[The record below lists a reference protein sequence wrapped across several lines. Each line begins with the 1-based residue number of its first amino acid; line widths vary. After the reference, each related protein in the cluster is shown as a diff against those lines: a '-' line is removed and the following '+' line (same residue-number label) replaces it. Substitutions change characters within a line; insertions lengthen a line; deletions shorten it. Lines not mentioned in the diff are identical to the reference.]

1 MALLG
6 IAYEGVVVEERLPF
20 LKLRLRTGGYAH
32 VRAQKGLGVGD
43 RVKFYYEPRHG
54 MIAEVLTIT
63 EWEEEERIRQAEI
76 THAVKE
82 LQLRD
87 GSCDEVLPDE
97 TDGLGFIVDNTDAF
111 HRSIPRL
118 EEGAEPGDY
127 DM

>member
-20 LKLRLRTGGYAH
+20 LKLRLRTGGYTH
-32 VRAQKGLGVGD
+32 VPAQKELGVGD

-63 EWEEEERIRQAEI
+63 EWEEEERIRKQEI
-76 THAVKE
+76 DHAVQE
-82 LQLRD
+82 RMLRD
-87 GSCDEVLPDE
+87 GSCDGVLLDE
-97 TDGLGFIVDNTDAF
+97 EIC
-111 HRSIPRL
+111 L

-127 DM
+127 EM

>member
-20 LKLRLRTGGYAH
+20 LKLRLKTGGYTH

-54 MIAEVLTIT
+54 QIVEVLTMA
-63 EWEEEERIRQAEI
+63 EWEEEQRIRQAEI
-76 THAVKE
+76 DHAVQE
-82 LQLRD
+82 RMLRD
-87 GSCDEVLPDE
+87 GSCDEVLLDE
-97 TDGLGFIVDNTDAF
+97 EIC
-111 HRSIPRL
+111 L

-127 DM
+127 EM

>member
-20 LKLRLRTGGYAH
+20 LKLRLKTGGYTH

-54 MIAEVLTIT
+54 QIVEVLTMA
-63 EWEEEERIRQAEI
+63 EWEEEQRIRQAEI
-76 THAVKE
+76 DHAVQE
-82 LQLRD
+82 RMLRD
-87 GSCDEVLPDE
+87 GSGDEVLLDE
-97 TDGLGFIVDNTDAF
+97 EIC
-111 HRSIPRL
+111 L